1 MKVIGLCGG
10 SGSGKGVVCQLFQ
23 ELGIPFIDTDAVYRE
38 LTSSYGPTLKALSE
52 EFGREIIT
60 EDNTLNR
67 KALADIV
74 FSGEGSEKRLK
85 RLNEIAHKFIL
96 DETRR
101 RLSEFAESGAVA
113 SIVDAPVLFE
123 SGFDKECNAV
133 VCVIANR
140 DIRLQRVT
148 LRDGISTEEAERRIA
163 SQMSDETLI
172 ERCDFVIENNSDI
185 HSLRKQVKSVIEAL
199 T

>member
-10 SGSGKGVVCQLFQ
+10 SGSGKGVVCELFR
-23 ELGIPFIDTDAVYRE
+23 ELGIPSVDTDAVYRE

-67 KALADIV
+67 KVLADIV
-74 FSGEGSEKRLK
+74 FSGDGSEKRLK
-85 RLNEIAHKFIL
+85 RLNEIAHRFIL
-96 DETRR
+96 NETRR
-101 RLSEFAESGAVA
+101 RLADFAKSGVTA

-123 SGFDKECNAV
+123 SGFDKECDAV
-133 VCVIANR
+133 VCVIASK
-140 DIRLQRVT
+140 DIRLQRIT

-163 SQMSDETLI
+163 SQMSDATLI
-172 ERCDFVIENNSDI
+172 EKCDFVIENNSDI
-185 HSLRKQVKSVIEAL
+185 HSLREQVKSVIEAL